1 MTNRLQQKARHT
13 GVRMDQNQEKQ
24 ENEVR
29 GTSGQ
34 EPGQEMEPNAR
45 RTQNAQVSD
54 EIQDIYVLVVRE
66 RQEEEDEEDFP
77 QVVESTLVLPRE
89 SPLLPAYV
97 LCSSYVL
104 LLVAALVFQLYCVF
118 NPPIATVTL
127 LPRFQHVS
135 MTGTVQ
141 LGRMVSPITISQS
154 QSVPTS
160 GTGHQDARSATGYL
174 TFYNGQFQAVTIPAG
189 IVLSG
194 ASGIWVITDREAV
207 IPAGD
212 PPQYGQVSVPAH
224 TSTQG
229 ASGNIAAH
237 DINQACCASSV
248 LVTNVQPFS
257 GGQNARVFQ
266 TVAMR
271 DIASTAT
278 LLATAVAQS
287 VNAAFQGHLQPRE
300 QVALLPCCPIV
311 ASDHLIGQEA
321 THITVTVSETCRAVA
336 YNGQQLALQATDM
349 LIHRSAGQLQAG
361 YSLFGSV
368 RASVINAAVS
378 TSAQHQVFLAF
389 KAQGTWVYGL
399 SKPTQE
405 QITHLLAGK
414 TTHEA
419 LQLLTALP
427 GVEQASI
434 RFSGFGNA
442 SRLPKQ
448 VGLIHLTF
456 LVTG

>member
-1 MTNRLQQKARHT
+1 MSNRLRQKARHT
-13 GVRMDQNQEKQ
+13 GASMDHKQ
-24 ENEVR
+24 DKHAHEGR

-34 EPGQEMEPNAR
+34 EPGQEMEPNAQHTR
-45 RTQNAQVSD
+45 NTQSLD
-54 EIQDIYVLVVRE
+54 GIQDIYVLIVRE
-66 RQEEEDEEDFP
+66 QQEEEDKEASP
-77 QVVESTLVLPRE
+77 QVIESTLVLPQE

-97 LCSSYVL
+97 VCSCYVL
-104 LLVAALVFQLYCVF
+104 LIVAALVFQLYCAF
-118 NPPIATVTL
+118 NPPIATVTIV
-127 LPRFQHVS
+127 PRSQHVS

-141 LGRMVSPITISQS
+141 LGRMLPPITISQS
-154 QSVPTS
+154 QTVPTT
-160 GTGHQDARSATGYL
+160 GTGHQEARSATGYL
-174 TFYNGQFQAVTIPAG
+174 TFYNGQFQAITIPAG
-189 IVLSG
+189 TVLSG
-194 ASGIWVITDREAV
+194 ASGISVITDQGAT
-207 IPAGD
+207 IPSGN
-212 PPQYGQVSVPAH
+212 PPSYGQIRVPAH

-229 ASGNIAAH
+229 TSGNIAEH
-237 DINQACCASSV
+237 DINQACCAPSV

-257 GGQNARVFQ
+257 GGQNALEFQ

-278 LLATAVAQS
+278 LLATAVDQS

-300 QVALLPCCPIV
+300 QAALLPCRPIV
-311 ASDHLIGQEA
+311 SSDHRIGQEA
-321 THITVTVSETCRAVA
+321 THVTVTVSETCSAVA

-349 LIHRSAGQLQAG
+349 LIHRSAIQLQAG

-368 RASVINAAVS
+368 RASVIGATVS
-378 TSAQHQVFLAF
+378 TTTQPQVFLTF

-405 QITHLLAGK
+405 QIARLFAGK

-419 LQLLTALP
+419 EQLLAALP
-427 GVEQASI
+427 GVELASI
-434 RFSGFGNA
+434 RFSGFGDA

-448 VGLIHLTF
+448 VGLIRLTF